1 MPGVALRQSER
12 GKFCLLTWINESS
25 RPTLHLRMVRISG
38 RSRNS
43 GKVTILRKLAIA
55 GALACACAVTPALAA
70 PGLGNDVY
78 GATVEKGETE
88 IEMKYDSLRGGPD
101 HGEDVLKLEVARG
114 ITNNLM
120 VGVLTEFEKE
130 PGESLKAEEVAIEAI
145 YHLGRAGGIDFALYG
160 EYAVNLHGP
169 DAIEAK
175 FLMQRRTGPWD
186 LRFNLIAEK
195 SLETGAKV
203 ELEYAA
209 SADVA
214 LNDRLRLGAEAFGD
228 LGTFSHF
235 GPAADHFFGPYAK
248 VRLIK
253 LPDSDGDGDDHGG
266 LTLKAG
272 YLFAL
277 GKTREDTDGQLRV
290 KLEMEF

>member
-1 MPGVALRQSER
+1 M
-12 GKFCLLTWINESS
+12 K
-25 RPTLHLRMVRISG
+25 
-38 RSRNS
+38 
-43 GKVTILRKLAIA
+43 KLALA
-55 GALACACAVTPALAA
+55 AALLCASAATPALAA
-70 PGLGNDVY
+70 PGLGEEVY

-114 ITNNLM
+114 ITNNLKL
-120 VGVLTEFEKE
+120 GVFTELEKE
-130 PGESLKAEEVAIEAI
+130 PGQSLRAEEVAIEAI
-145 YHLGRAGGIDFALYG
+145 YHLGKAGGIDFALYG
-160 EYAVNLHGP
+160 EYAINLHGP

-175 FLMQRRTGPWD
+175 LLMQHRSGPWD

-195 SLETGAKV
+195 SLESNEKL

-214 LNDRLRLGAEAFGD
+214 VADRLRLGAETFGD

-235 GPAADHFFGPYAK
+235 GPAAEHFAGPYAK
-248 VRLIK
+248 FRLIK
-253 LPDSDGDGDDHGG
+253 IADSDGDGDDHGG

-277 GKTREDTDGQLRV
+277 GKTREDTNGQLRV
-290 KLEMEF
+290 KLEYEW